1 MSKWEKVMDNR
12 IGGAGSKAEQMR
24 RDRSFNKMSRALAY
38 NKTIDLKKE
47 GDEAFIAQ
55 KAREDSLVAAFGEKK
70 LKSKALIKEAKVI
83 IAKREKAAKAKA
95 KKAGKETAECQQ

>member
-12 IGGAGSKAEQMR
+12 IGRTGSKAEQIQR
-24 RDRSFNKMSRALAY
+24 NRTFSKMSRALAH

-47 GDEAFIAQ
+47 GDEAFVAQ

-70 LKSKALIKEAKVI
+70 LKSKALIKEAKAI

>member
-1 MSKWEKVMDNR
+1 MSKWERVMDNR
-12 IGGAGSKAEQMR
+12 IGRAGSKAEQVR
-24 RDRSFNKMSRALAY
+24 RDRTFSKMSRALAY
-38 NKTIDLKKE
+38 NKTVDLKKE

-70 LKSKALIKEAKVI
+70 LKSKALIKEAKAI

>member
-12 IGGAGSKAEQMR
+12 IGGAGSKAEQVR
-24 RDRSFNKMSRALAY
+24 RDRTFNKMSRALVH
-38 NKTIDLKKE
+38 NKTVDLKKE
-47 GDEAFIAQ
+47 GDEAFAAQ

-70 LKSKALIKEAKVI
+70 LKSKTLIKEAKAI

-95 KKAGKETAECQQ
+95 RKAGKETAECQK